1 MNKDIKWLFIDK
13 KSKFYE
19 ETIDLVYEELFKDYN
34 YSKETILAE
43 KQNNGIHIIAIY
55 DSKVVGHA
63 RLFVENN
70 IGMISQVAVK
80 NGYRNLKIGSGVIKN
95 LVKEAEKLE
104 LEFVELNS
112 REDAIE
118 FYEKLGFFRNGEL
131 KKSVKTG
138 LPLLNMRKYVKSNM
152 KEINLNWS
160 LDEIYKSFDDEE
172 FKNDINKLDEC
183 IKDINSWGASILKRK
198 DSHVKKL
205 EEYIEKRSDFEELS
219 NKLEIFINLSLSVNT
234 KDKEALRYSDII
246 EKKLTEVVETF
257 AKVEKWISSIDSLDC
272 IIEKSNILK
281 EYKFLF
287 GEIVEKGK
295 YILSEKE
302 ENIISNMK
310 NTGSSAWEKLKDNLV
325 SNLMVEINGKEEP
338 LTVVLNMVYD
348 KDENVRKS
356 AYEAEIKSYKK
367 IEEGVAAA
375 LNGIKGE
382 VLTISNIRGYKSP
395 LHMTLLHSRMD
406 EESLNAMLFAM
417 EESLPVFRKYL
428 RKKAELLG
436 HKNGLPFYDLYAP
449 IVDCDMKFSYEE
461 AGDFVEKN
469 FRSFSESLGNYA
481 RKAIDNRWIDVMP
494 KEGKVGGAF
503 CENIHSIGESRF
515 LLNFGGSF
523 SDVVTLAHELGHGFH
538 GECLKNEKIL
548 NFDYPMPIAE
558 TASTFCET
566 IIKNAAIKNASKKE
580 ALAILETE
588 ICDDTQVIVD
598 IYSRFLFEKNLFEK
612 RKESALSVEEI
623 KNLMIDAQKEAYGD
637 GLDPN
642 FLHPYMWL
650 WKPHYY
656 DADYNFYNYPYAFGL
671 LFSKGLY
678 AEYLKRGDYFVK
690 DYEKLL
696 SITGKNKLEDVAKV
710 MGIDIHNV
718 EFWRNSLKLIEDN
731 IEKFIEISKN

>member
-1 MNKDIKWLFIDK
+1 MD
-13 KSKFYE
+13 
-19 ETIDLVYEELFKDYN
+19 
-34 YSKETILAE
+34 
-43 KQNNGIHIIAIY
+43 
-55 DSKVVGHA
+55 
-63 RLFVENN
+63 
-70 IGMISQVAVK
+70 
-80 NGYRNLKIGSGVIKN
+80 
-95 LVKEAEKLE
+95 
-104 LEFVELNS
+104 
-112 REDAIE
+112 
-118 FYEKLGFFRNGEL
+118 
-131 KKSVKTG
+131 
-138 LPLLNMRKYVKSNM
+138 
-152 KEINLNWS
+152 LNWS
-160 LDEIYKSFDDEE
+160 LSEIYKSFKDEG
-172 FKNDINKLDEC
+172 FINDILKLDKC
-183 IKDINSWGASILKRK
+183 IEDIKNFGTTFFERR
-198 DSHVKKL
+198 DSNIKKI
-205 EEYIEKRSDFEELS
+205 EEYIKKRSKFEKLS

-234 KDKEALRYSDII
+234 KDKEALKYSDIL

-257 AKVEKWISSIDSLDC
+257 AKIEKWISSLENLSY
-272 IIEKSNILK
+272 IINQSSILK
-281 EYKFLF
+281 EHEFFLF
-287 GEIVEKGK
+287 EIVEKGR

-310 NTGSSAWEKLKDNLV
+310 NTGSSAWAKLKDNLV
-325 SNLMVEINGKEEP
+325 SNLMVDINGKEEP
-338 LTVVLNMVYD
+338 LTVVLNMAYD
-348 KDENVRKS
+348 KDEKVRKS

-367 IEEGVAAA
+367 VEEGVAAA

-382 VLTISNIRGYKSP
+382 VITISNIRGYKSP
-395 LHMTLLHSRMD
+395 LQMTLLDSRMD
-406 EESLNAMLFAM
+406 EESLNAMLSAM
-417 EESLPVFRKYL
+417 KESLPVFRKYL
-428 RKKAELLG
+428 RRKGELLG

-449 IVDCDMKFSYEE
+449 IVDCEMKFSYEE

-481 RKAIDNRWIDVMP
+481 RKAINNRWIDVMP

-523 SDVVTLAHELGHGFH
+523 SDVVTMAHELGHGFH

-566 IIKNAAIKNASKKE
+566 IIKTAAIKNANKKE

-612 RKESALSVEEI
+612 RKECALSVEEI
-623 KNLMIDAQKEAYGD
+623 KNLMLAAQKEAYGD
-637 GLDPN
+637 GLDQN

-678 AEYLKRGDYFVK
+678 AEYLKRGDSFIK

-710 MGIDIHNV
+710 MGINIHNI
-718 EFWRNSLKLIEDN
+718 EFWRSSLKLIEEN
-731 IEKFIEISKN
+731 IEKFIEISKS

>member
-1 MNKDIKWLFIDK
+1 MD
-13 KSKFYE
+13 
-19 ETIDLVYEELFKDYN
+19 
-34 YSKETILAE
+34 
-43 KQNNGIHIIAIY
+43 
-55 DSKVVGHA
+55 
-63 RLFVENN
+63 
-70 IGMISQVAVK
+70 
-80 NGYRNLKIGSGVIKN
+80 
-95 LVKEAEKLE
+95 
-104 LEFVELNS
+104 
-112 REDAIE
+112 
-118 FYEKLGFFRNGEL
+118 
-131 KKSVKTG
+131 
-138 LPLLNMRKYVKSNM
+138 
-152 KEINLNWS
+152 LNWS
-160 LDEIYKSFDDEE
+160 LSEIYKSFKDEG
-172 FKNDINKLDEC
+172 FINDILKLDKC
-183 IKDINSWGASILKRK
+183 IEDIKNFGTTFFERR
-198 DSHVKKL
+198 DSNIKKI
-205 EEYIEKRSDFEELS
+205 EEYIEKRSEFEELS

-234 KDKEALRYSDII
+234 KDKEALKYSDIL

-257 AKVEKWISSIDSLDC
+257 AKIEKWISSLENLSY
-272 IIEKSNILK
+272 IINQSSILK
-281 EYKFLF
+281 EHEFFLF
-287 GEIVEKGK
+287 EIVEKGR

-310 NTGSSAWEKLKDNLV
+310 NTGSSAWAKLKDNLV
-325 SNLMVEINGKEEP
+325 SNLMVDINGKEEP
-338 LTVVLNMVYD
+338 LTVVLNMAYD
-348 KDENVRKS
+348 KDEKVRKS

-367 IEEGVAAA
+367 VEEGVAAA

-382 VLTISNIRGYKSP
+382 VITISNIRGYKSP
-395 LHMTLLHSRMD
+395 LQMTLLDSRMD
-406 EESLNAMLFAM
+406 EESLNAMLSAM
-417 EESLPVFRKYL
+417 KESLPVFRKYL
-428 RKKAELLG
+428 RRKGELLG

-449 IVDCDMKFSYEE
+449 IVDCEMKFSYEE

-481 RKAIDNRWIDVMP
+481 RKAINNRWIDVMP

-523 SDVVTLAHELGHGFH
+523 SDVVTMAHELGHGFH

-566 IIKNAAIKNASKKE
+566 IIKTAAIKNANKKE

-598 IYSRFLFEKNLFEK
+598 IYSRFIFEKNLFEK
-612 RKESALSVEEI
+612 RKECALSVEEI
-623 KNLMIDAQKEAYGD
+623 KNLMLAAQKEAYGD
-637 GLDPN
+637 GLDQN

-678 AEYLKRGDYFVK
+678 AEYLKRGNSFVK

-710 MGIDIHNV
+710 MGIDIHNI
-718 EFWRNSLKLIEDN
+718 EFWRSSLKLIEDN
-731 IEKFIEISKN
+731 IEKFISLT